1 MATHQEIDTVIA
13 ALKRNRYNPV
23 MCVEKAENAIPI
35 LLEWIPPDASIEGAG
50 SASVMQIGILDR
62 LRERGNK
69 FSLPGAELT
78 ETGATRKDVL
88 LVSSNAV
95 TLDGQFV
102 NIDGMGNRVT
112 GMIYGVGR
120 VILLIGANKIVK
132 DVPEAL
138 ERVKKVIAPYH
149 SKCLRTNA
157 PCAATETCADCDS
170 ARRICNITTIIS
182 KRPPSVDFSVIIT
195 KEDLGLGW
203 DPAWPEDRIEKIKVN
218 YRTEID
224 KFLATLPKLLPH
236 TDAK

>member
-1 MATHQEIDTVIA
+1 MAIQQEIDTVIA

-23 MCVEKAENAIPI
+23 ICVEKAESAVPL

-50 SASVMQIGILDR
+50 SVSVAQIGILDR

-69 FSLPGAELT
+69 FSAPGAELT
-78 ETGATRKDVL
+78 ETGAKRKDVL

-112 GMIYGVGR
+112 GMVYGVGR
-120 VILLIGANKIVK
+120 VILLIGANKIVR

-149 SKCLRTNA
+149 TKCLGMKA

-170 ARRICNITTIIS
+170 EQRICNITTIIS
-182 KRPPSVDFSVIIT
+182 KRPPSVDFSVIIS

-203 DPAWPEDRIEKIKVN
+203 DPAWPEDRIEKIKTS
-218 YRTEID
+218 YRAEIE
-224 KFLATLPKLLPH
+224 KFLAAFPRSRQ
-236 TDAK
+236 